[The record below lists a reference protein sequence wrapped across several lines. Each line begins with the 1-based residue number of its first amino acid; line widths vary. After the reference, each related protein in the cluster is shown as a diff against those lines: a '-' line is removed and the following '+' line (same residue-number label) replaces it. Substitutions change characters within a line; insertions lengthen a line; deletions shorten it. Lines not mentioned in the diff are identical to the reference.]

1 MNTLFHYIGGTKLI
15 KKSLITYFLYIS
27 VFVSSLIVILFS
39 IIKRNGSFMN
49 ITPDGQL
56 YYNLAQNL
64 VAGQGL
70 INTIRVEEIIV
81 PPLFA
86 IILAPFALLFD
97 SELPF
102 FIFQYVLYGI
112 NAVGTAYIVYYLFK
126 NRLAAWVTGLGY
138 AVQPVLYTNGPQFLL
153 TETIFISFILTTI
166 WLLVRWIEERGSIR
180 LGGLL
185 IAVVSFSILFRPH
198 LLFLLGIIFLLILF
212 FSWKFKQT
220 LWTLLFLLIP
230 VGLLALNGAYNQSV
244 QGEFVTLENYSG
256 QNLYIANNPE
266 TDVRF
271 YATPLLEEFVEPYYF
286 TLKNDTLSVRSEKL
300 KDRAITYIVDEPFE
314 TIERM
319 IKKMI
324 LFFKP
329 LGLIDGVTILV
340 SVLGLVLAFIFDR
353 KRWLMHT
360 VIFLFILG
368 FVGLTTLGL
377 LVGGQRYR
385 APLIPVYLIY
395 IGYFVSLTYSKMPGT
410 KSIQEKLN

>member
-1 MNTLFHYIGGTKLI
+1 MI

-39 IIKRNGSFMN
+39 IVKRNGSFMN

-86 IILAPFALLFD
+86 IILAPFAWLFEN
-97 SELPF
+97 ELPF

-126 NRLAAWVTGLGY
+126 NRLAAWVSGLAY
-138 AVQPVLYTNGPQFLL
+138 AVQPVLYTNGPQYLL
-153 TETIFISFILTTI
+153 TETIFISFILVTI

-185 IAVVSFSILFRPH
+185 ITVVGLSILFRPH

-230 VGLLALNGAYNQSV
+230 VGLLILNGAYNQSV

-271 YATPLLEEFVEPYYF
+271 YATPMLEEFVEPYYF
-286 TLKNDTLSVRSEKL
+286 TLKDDTLSVRSEKL
-300 KDRAITYIVDEPFE
+300 KDRAITYIVGEPLE

-329 LGLIDGVTILV
+329 LGLIDGVTIIA

-353 KRWLMHT
+353 KRWLIHT

-395 IGYFVSLTYSKMPGT
+395 IGYFVSLIYSKMTGT
-410 KSIQEKLN
+410 RKIQEKLN

>member
-1 MNTLFHYIGGTKLI
+1 
-15 KKSLITYFLYIS
+15 
-27 VFVSSLIVILFS
+27 
-39 IIKRNGSFMN
+39 MN

-64 VAGQGL
+64 VAGHGL

-86 IILAPFALLFD
+86 IILAPFAWLFE

-102 FIFQYVLYGI
+102 FIFQYLLYGA
-112 NAVGTAYIVYYLFK
+112 NAVGTALLVHYLFK
-126 NRLAAWVTGLGY
+126 NRMAAWITGLAY
-138 AVQPVLYTNGPQFLL
+138 SVQPVLFTNGPQFLL
-153 TETIFISFILTTI
+153 TETIFVSFILVTI
-166 WLLVRWIEERGSIR
+166 WLLVRWIEERGSFRI
-180 LGGLL
+180 GGVLL
-185 IAVVSFSILFRPH
+185 TVVGLSLLFRPH

-212 FSWKFKQT
+212 FSWKYKQT

-230 VGLLALNGAYNQSV
+230 IGLLAMNGAYNQSLH
-244 QGEFVTLENYSG
+244 GEFVTLENYSG

-286 TLKNDTLSVRSEKL
+286 TLKDETLSVRSEKL
-300 KDRAITYIVDEPFE
+300 KEHAIAYIVSEPLE
-314 TIERM
+314 TMERM
-319 IKKMI
+319 IKKML

-329 LGLIDGVTILV
+329 LGLIDGVTILL
-340 SVLGLVLAFIFDR
+340 SIIGLVLAFIFDR
-353 KRWLMHT
+353 KRWVIHT

-395 IGYFVSLTYSKMPGT
+395 VGYLVSFIYSKVSGT
-410 KSIQEKLN
+410 KTIQQNK

>member
-1 MNTLFHYIGGTKLI
+1 L
-15 KKSLITYFLYIS
+15 S
-27 VFVSSLIVILFS
+27 IV
-39 IIKRNGSFMN
+39 KRNGSFTN

-64 VAGQGL
+64 VSGQGL
-70 INTIRVEEIIV
+70 INTIRIEEIIV

-86 IILAPFALLFD
+86 IILAPFAWLFD

-102 FIFQYVLYGI
+102 FIFQYILYGL

-126 NRLAAWVTGLGY
+126 NRLAAWVTGLAY
-138 AVQPVLYTNGPQFLL
+138 AVQPVLYSNGPQFLL
-153 TETIFISFILTTI
+153 TETIFISFILVTI
-166 WLLVRWIEERGSIR
+166 WLLVRWIEEKGNMRI
-180 LGGLL
+180 GGLL
-185 IAVVSFSILFRPH
+185 ITVVGFSILFRPH

-212 FSWKFKQT
+212 FYWKFKQT
-220 LWTLLFLLIP
+220 LWTLLLLLIP
-230 VGLLALNGAYNQSV
+230 VGLLAINGAYNQSV

-271 YATPLLEEFVEPYYF
+271 YATPMLEEFVEPYYF
-286 TLKNDTLSVRSEKL
+286 TLKDETLSVRSEKL
-300 KDRAITYIVDEPFE
+300 KERAVSYIVGEPVE

-329 LGLIDGVTILV
+329 LGLIDGVTIML
-340 SVLGLVLAFIFDR
+340 SILGLILAFIFDR
-353 KRWLMHT
+353 KRWLTHT

-395 IGYFVSLTYSKMPGT
+395 IGYFVSFVYSKVNSKVPGT
-410 KSIQEKLN
+410 QTIE

>member
-1 MNTLFHYIGGTKLI
+1 MI

-27 VFVSSLIVILFS
+27 IFVSSLIVILLS
-39 IIKRNGSFMN
+39 IVKRNGSFMN

-86 IILAPFALLFD
+86 IILAPFAWLFEN
-97 SELPF
+97 ELPF

-126 NRLAAWVTGLGY
+126 NRLAAWVSGLAY
-138 AVQPVLYTNGPQFLL
+138 AVQPVLYTNGPQYLL
-153 TETIFISFILTTI
+153 TETIFISFILVTI
-166 WLLVRWIEERGSIR
+166 WLLVRWIEEKGNIR

-185 IAVVSFSILFRPH
+185 ITVVGLSILFRPH

-220 LWTLLFLLIP
+220 IWTLFFLLIP
-230 VGLLALNGAYNQSV
+230 VGLLILNGAYNQSV

-271 YATPLLEEFVEPYYF
+271 YATPMLEEFVEPYYF
-286 TLKNDTLSVRSEKL
+286 TLKDDTLSVRSEKL
-300 KDRAITYIVDEPFE
+300 KNRAITYIVAEPVE

-329 LGLIDGVTILV
+329 LGLIDGVTIFV

-353 KRWLMHT
+353 KRWLIHT

-368 FVGLTTLGL
+368 FVALTTLGL

-395 IGYFVSLTYSKMPGT
+395 IGYFVSLIYFKMPGT
-410 KSIQEKLN
+410 RKIQEKLN